1 MTEFV
6 VHSARGEA
14 VVRTSSEREA
24 YRLQRILG
32 GTIEKRSDAS
42 TDEPTLIVRGE
53 VAA

>member
-24 YRLQRILG
+24 HRVQRVLG
-32 GTIEKRSDAS
+32 GRIDRVTTAAP
-42 TDEPTLIVRGE
+42 EPALIVAE
-53 VAA
+53 VQAA